1 MEGHLSRTFPIRSLK
16 SLPGF
21 SDNDIKKGNKKKNSD
36 NPREGLQRVGLVD
49 AQRLDR
55 LGPADVLLPHAKLGV
70 TVVDHHMDAESDIEQ
85 VRNYVVENVGSVS
98 TMIAERIKSTG
109 VELTEAEATMLA
121 LGIHSDTGSLVY
133 DSTVGLLIHCLFG
146 SIIST

>member
-1 MEGHLSRTFPIRSLK
+1 MVLDLVTIYHEERIHEFICLLNNFFPY
-16 SLPGF
+16 
-21 SDNDIKKGNKKKNSD
+21 
-36 NPREGLQRVGLVD
+36 
-49 AQRLDR
+49 
-55 LGPADVLLPHAKLGV
+55 
-70 TVVDHHMDAESDIEQ
+70 IEQ

-109 VELTEAEATMLA
+109 VELTEAEATILA